1 MNKILCLFLS
11 AALLATACRPK
22 SQLSRNGNDEQEVE
36 IEVTTAVSGDAPTA
50 FRAHADNYRTTVARR
65 NDLLHTK
72 LEVSF
77 DWSRS
82 RLNGKATLRL
92 RPYFYPT
99 DSLTLDAKGFD
110 IKQVALLEKGVA
122 KPLNYTYDK
131 LQMTIRL
138 GRTFARN
145 EEYEVFIEYVA
156 KPEELDFEGSDA
168 IQGAKGLYFINP
180 TGDDMGKPRQIWTQG
195 ETESSSCWF
204 PTIDKPNERTTQ
216 EIYITVEDRFKTLSN
231 GLLLSQKQ
239 NPDGTRTDYWKMD
252 KPHAPYLFMMAVG
265 EFAVVEDKWRDIP
278 VYYYVEPAYEK
289 YAQQIYNNTPEMLT
303 FFSERLGVP
312 YPWPKMAHVIV
323 RDYVSG
329 AMENTT
335 AIIYGDFCQKDDREL
350 LDDNNDGIV
359 AHEMFHHW
367 FGDLVTCESWSNLSL
382 NESFANYSEYL
393 WFEHRYGKDEAD
405 RHLQTDLNGYLGEA
419 RGSTHPLIH
428 FYYDDKEDMF
438 DAHSYNKGGAILHQL
453 RGILGDDAF
462 FGGLQKY
469 LTDHAY
475 SAAEAH
481 QLRLAFEEVSG
492 EDLNWYFDQWYYSPG
507 HPKLDISY
515 SYDAAKKKINVTILQ
530 TQEPGEAPIFRLPLD
545 VDVYVGDQP
554 VRHRI
559 LVTKAAEVFAFDAAA
574 EPQLVVVDAQKTL
587 VGEKKDRKNTRQWIA
602 QYRLGKNYLDRYEAL
617 DALRAQ
623 QSDAEVR
630 RLFVDALSDPFWS
643 LRRLALNQLKI
654 DPKKDGALVARLAE
668 MAEKDPKPS
677 VRSAAFEALD
687 RLEVKTYADLAIR
700 ALEQERP
707 YSVVFAALEYLY
719 RADEAKGLQYA
730 ERLAEIDNNSI
741 LVSVSQL
748 YAKAGDPKYLSF
760 FDKALMKTTG
770 YPQISVF
777 SNYADLLIKSDE
789 AARKA
794 AEAKLAGMAANVK
807 GGLSPFGRFGAT
819 NALASLFR
827 HCQSTGLKAE
837 AAELRKMLDK
847 IKAEETDPT
856 LLRYYGDF

>member
-545 VDVYVGDQP
+545 VDVYVGRPTGSPPHTGHQGGGGIR
-554 VRHRI
+554 VRCRCR
-559 LVTKAAEVFAFDAAA
+559 AAA
-574 EPQLVVVDAQKTL
+574 RRGGRAKDLGGREKRPQKHPAVDRPVPIGQKL
-587 VGEKKDRKNTRQWIA
+587 PRP
-602 QYRLGKNYLDRYEAL
+602 
-617 DALRAQ
+617 LRGP
-623 QSDAEVR
+623 R
-630 RLFVDALSDPFWS
+630 C
-643 LRRLALNQLKI
+643 
-654 DPKKDGALVARLAE
+654 
-668 MAEKDPKPS
+668 
-677 VRSAAFEALD
+677 
-687 RLEVKTYADLAIR
+687 
-700 ALEQERP
+700 
-707 YSVVFAALEYLY
+707 
-719 RADEAKGLQYA
+719 
-730 ERLAEIDNNSI
+730 
-741 LVSVSQL
+741 
-748 YAKAGDPKYLSF
+748 
-760 FDKALMKTTG
+760 
-770 YPQISVF
+770 
-777 SNYADLLIKSDE
+777 
-789 AARKA
+789 AARPA
-794 AEAKLAGMAANVK
+794 V
-807 GGLSPFGRFGAT
+807 
-819 NALASLFR
+819 
-827 HCQSTGLKAE
+827 
-837 AAELRKMLDK
+837 
-847 IKAEETDPT
+847 
-856 LLRYYGDF
+856 